1 MVKYIRK
8 YLAIDKKI
16 RHNYYVT
23 SKEDAFLKRFSM
35 AACFFTAIMNILF
48 STIIII
54 CNVKISHRMDRFTER
69 INRITDEVYCD
80 SIDWEIQPAPASTP
94 DLPFHQDDYQCE

>member
-1 MVKYIRK
+1 MIKYIRK

-54 CNVKISHRMDRFTER
+54 CNVKISHRMDRLTER
-69 INRITDEVYCD
+69 IDRITDEVYRD
-80 SIDWEIQPAPASTP
+80 SIAEETQPAPASTP
-94 DLPFHQDDYQCE
+94 DLPSEYNKIIRR